1 MASYTLRWLPLKY
14 NNMIYYRTA
23 YVLSLLQVKV
33 VRNLVMLFGL
43 LWLEVA
49 QVAQAS

>member
-14 NNMIYYRTA
+14 DNLIYYTAA

-43 LWLEVA
+43 LWLGVA